1 MLDEGYDEK
10 YLNEEDKAKL
20 RWFDWCLEMGVEN
33 FFDNIEDIFPEDSFL
48 GKILSMEVPVDK
60 RSVWRYESSW
70 YKEDDGSAQLIDHE
84 VVTYADL
91 LRMVCFEH
99 IDSERESL
107 VTSLINGMDEK
118 DYQKNVIEADKNR
131 TDNEGSC

>member
-1 MLDEGYDEK
+1 MLNEGYDEK

-20 RWFDWCLEMGVEN
+20 RWFDWCLEMGVED
-33 FFDNIEDIFPEDSFL
+33 FFDNIEDVFPEDSFL
-48 GKILSMEVPVDK
+48 GKILSMEVPADK

-107 VTSLINGMDEK
+107 VTSLIDGMDEK